1 MTVSYTCQK
10 PIKFWAKCKI
20 NLLYKL
26 NQSLLC
32 VPGCPLL
39 LATRPRTWA
48 SFLLPLI
55 WCCSL
60 WIHSLPNL
68 PSCLIS
74 HHLACS
80 SHSPAPCYLSVHPI
94 CFTNTRKTALPTTPL
109 LLCLTPRAADGKH
122 LCSSSVSPG
131 IFLDWLQISALS
143 LSYPSVATSYIT
155 FLHLSFWVNK
165 MEIIRA
171 LISENLREK
180 WT

>member
-55 WCCSL
+55 SL
-60 WIHSLPNL
+60 WIHSLPSL
-68 PSCLIS
+68 PSCFIS

-80 SHSPAPCYLSVHPI
+80 SHSPCTMLSLGSSDLLHKSPENSSAHPASAPLPHPSGS
-94 CFTNTRKTALPTTPL
+94 RWKAPL
-109 LLCLTPRAADGKH
+109 LFLCVSRNLPWLAPDKCP
-122 LCSSSVSPG
+122 LPFLPLSSY
-131 IFLDWLQISALS
+131 ILYNISA
-143 LSYPSVATSYIT
+143 PQ
-155 FLHLSFWVNK
+155 FLGQ
-165 MEIIRA
+165 
-171 LISENLREK
+171 
-180 WT
+180 

>member
-39 LATRPRTWA
+39 LATRLRTWA
-48 SFLLPLI
+48 PFLLPLI
-55 WCCSL
+55 WRCSL
-60 WIHSLPNL
+60 EVHSLPGL

-74 HHLACS
+74 HHVACS
-80 SHSPAPCYLSVHPI
+80 SHIPALCYPSVHPT
-94 CFTNTRKTALPTTPL
+94 CFTDPQKTSSACCHSCVYCAPLPCRSLWQPVESTYAIPL
-109 LLCLTPRAADGKH
+109 H
-122 LCSSSVSPG
+122 LPEV
-131 IFLDWLQISALS
+131 FLNWFQISALS

-155 FLHLSFWVNK
+155 FCASVSGS
-165 MEIIRA
+165 I
-171 LISENLREK
+171 K
-180 WT
+180 WR